1 MPLIAAVVIMAAA
14 FLPFSTPTAKASIA
28 GWDPGYI
35 MSDNVFTDKSS
46 MSITQIQT
54 FLNSKVPACDI
65 QGLQQSEMNNSGV
78 PDYNGN
84 GSIQRWEWGKA
95 RYNQTEFPC
104 LPNYSE
110 GGKSAAQIIYESSQ
124 EFSINP
130 KVLIVLLQKEQG
142 LVTDTWPLAIQYRAA
157 TGYGCP
163 DTAPCD
169 TQYYGLT
176 NQLRWAARMFR
187 AIMNDSPTWYKK
199 YYPHWAVD
207 PNTGTAG
214 PRYVQYNPTT
224 SCGGTWVNIQNRT
237 TQALYNYTP
246 YQPNQ
251 GALAAGWGTASC
263 GAYGNRNFYLYYTS
277 WFGSVHGSSRD
288 AAIQSH
294 SNTSGWLEYGQTR
307 TVTVVLRNTGN
318 DGWCADGHCPPGQLP
333 TRLVTQNYAN
343 FAGRDTS
350 DPAWINGS
358 QIRMQTPDVRPG
370 QDGVFTFRVKA
381 PQQAGFS
388 ASAQFFAAIGG
399 MGTTSFA
406 HNPNTNLWIGLHAYA
421 PPVPTLVSQ
430 TQHSTTQVLPNQQ
443 VAASVS
449 IRNTSQTIWYSDKS
463 LPAGKNP
470 TRLYTPGYT
479 ASKYYTAQDPNW
491 LTPSQIAM
499 DTPVVAPG
507 ETAVFNFI
515 LTGPLSR
522 SSDDLVL
529 RPVIDGVAALGD
541 SGIRL
546 KITTA
551 EPILSYQFMSAQFP
565 PNTVSSGA
573 VSSQPATITVKN
585 TSNTVWKNDS
595 TGTKNPTRLVMI
607 FPHYRNSA
615 FYQSS
620 DLTNWLSRSQI
631 AMKTPVV
638 NPGENATFEFMW
650 AAPTIPGNYLEYF
663 SLVTDGYQFF
673 PLYGSAWRT
682 IVQ

>member
-1 MPLIAAVVIMAAA
+1 
-14 FLPFSTPTAKASIA
+14 
-28 GWDPGYI
+28 

-46 MSITQIQT
+46 MSIAQIQT
-54 FLNSKVPACDI
+54 FLSSKVPVCDT
-65 QGLQQSEMNNSGV
+65 QGLQQSEMNNTGV

-95 RYNQTEFPC
+95 KYNQTEFPC
-104 LPNYSE
+104 LPNYVE
-110 GGKSAAQIIYESSQ
+110 GGKSAAQIIYESAQ
-124 EFSINP
+124 EFSISP
-130 KVLIVLLQKEQG
+130 KALIVLLQKEQG
-142 LVTDTWPLAIQYRAA
+142 LVTDTWPLAIQYRSA

-169 TQYYGLT
+169 AQYYGLT

-207 PNTGTAG
+207 PSTGTTG
-214 PRYVQYNPTT
+214 PRYVQYNPNAG
-224 SCGGTWVNIQNRT
+224 CGGTWVNIQNRT

-246 YQPNQ
+246 YQPNP
-251 GALAAGWGTASC
+251 GALAAGYGTASC
-263 GAYGNRNFYLYYTS
+263 GAYGNRNFHLYYTN
-277 WFGSVHGSSRD
+277 WFGSVHGSPRD

-333 TRLVTQNYAN
+333 TRLVAQNYAN

-358 QIRMQTPDVRPG
+358 QVRMQTPDVRPG

-388 ASAQFFAAIGG
+388 ASARFFAAIGG

-421 PPVPTLVSQ
+421 PPVPALVSQ
-430 TQHSTTQVLPNQQ
+430 TQQTTTQILSNQQ

-449 IRNTSQTIWYSDKS
+449 IRNTSQTTWYSDKS

-470 TRLYTPGYT
+470 TRLYTPGYA
-479 ASKYYTAQDPNW
+479 ASKYYTPQDSNW

-499 DTPVVAPG
+499 DTLIVAPG

-551 EPILSYQFMSAQFP
+551 EPILSYQFISAQFP
-565 PNTVSSGA
+565 PNTVSAGA

-585 TSNTVWKNDS
+585 TSNTVWKSDA
-595 TGTKNPTRLVMI
+595 TGTKNPTRIAMI
-607 FPHYRNSA
+607 FPHYRDSP

-620 DLTNWLSRSQI
+620 DSTSWLSRSQI

-650 AAPTIPGNYLEYF
+650 AAPATPGNYLEYF